1 MTDTRIKIC
10 GVTTVDDAVLAD
22 KLGVDYIGLIFA
34 ASPRRIDVPRAREI
48 RAAVPHRPIVGV
60 FKDQG
65 LDEVVAT
72 AEAAAVDLIQLH
84 GDEPPAYCA
93 ELQRR
98 AGRNI
103 IKAFCA
109 DDIPDTERLGA
120 YHTTS
125 FFLFDL
131 AKRDLEN
138 DEVTG
143 ALDAM
148 WAEVSRTRRKG
159 FRVFV
164 AGALGPDNVRDAIAT
179 THAFCVDVCRG
190 VEASPGVKDADALER
205 FVAEVRS

>member
-1 MTDTRIKIC
+1 MTDTKIKIC
-10 GVTTVDDAVLAD
+10 GVTTADDARLAD
-22 KLGVDYIGLIFA
+22 GLGVDYIGLIFTH
-34 ASPRRIDVPRAREI
+34 SPRRIDVASAKEI

-60 FKDQG
+60 FQNQSI
-65 LDEVVAT
+65 DEVVET
-72 AEAAAVDLIQLH
+72 VEQAAVDLIQLH
-84 GDEPPAYCA
+84 GDETPEYCA
-93 ELQRR
+93 ELQQR

-109 DDIPDTERLGA
+109 DDIPDTERLGS
-120 YHTTS
+120 YHTTG

-143 ALDAM
+143 ALDTM
-148 WAEVSRTRRKG
+148 WADVSRKRRQG

-164 AGALGPDNVRDAIAT
+164 AGALDAQNVRDAIT
-179 THAFCVDVCRG
+179 STHAFCVDVCRG
-190 VEASPGVKDADALER
+190 VEVSPGVKDADALER

>member
-1 MTDTRIKIC
+1 
-10 GVTTVDDAVLAD
+10 
-22 KLGVDYIGLIFA
+22 
-34 ASPRRIDVPRAREI
+34 
-48 RAAVPHRPIVGV
+48 
-60 FKDQG
+60 
-65 LDEVVAT
+65 
-72 AEAAAVDLIQLH
+72 VDLIQLH
-84 GDEPPAYCA
+84 GEETPEYCA

-109 DDIPDTERLGA
+109 DDIPDAERLGS

-148 WAEVSRTRRKG
+148 WADVSRTRRKG

-164 AGALGPDNVRDAIAT
+164 AGALAPENVRDAIAN

-190 VEASPGVKDADALER
+190 VETAPGVKDADALER
-205 FVAEVRS
+205 FVSEVRS

>member
-1 MTDTRIKIC
+1 MTDTKIKIC
-10 GVTTVDDAVLAD
+10 GVTTTEDAKLAD
-22 KLGVDYIGLIFA
+22 GLGVDYIGLIFTH
-34 ASPRRIDVPRAREI
+34 SPRRIDVARAKEI
-48 RAAVPHRPIVGV
+48 RQAVPHRPIVGV
-60 FKDQG
+60 FQDQSV
-65 LDEVVAT
+65 DEVVET
-72 AEAAAVDLIQLH
+72 VEQAAVDLIQLH
-84 GDEPPAYCA
+84 GDESPAYCA
-93 ELQRR
+93 ELQLR

-109 DDIPDTERLGA
+109 DDIPDAERLGS
-120 YHTTS
+120 YQTTG

-148 WAEVSRTRRKG
+148 WADVSRTRRQG

-164 AGALGPDNVRDAIAT
+164 AGALDPENVRDAIAS

-190 VEASPGVKDADALER
+190 VETSPGVKDPDALER
-205 FVAEVRS
+205 FVSEVRS